1 MNRLTKQMLGLA
13 ATALLLA
20 GCQAGAQS
28 DSNDVSVMGTS
39 QERSTIQVANKQKIS
54 LDEAKQIAFDH
65 AGVDGEKA
73 IFDDKEYESE
83 DNKYELEFKV
93 DQVEYEYDID
103 AVTGEILEVEKDV
116 NHSKEKQTKQVIQS
130 KSEFIGM
137 DKAVEI
143 ALNDA
148 GVKLDQVKW
157 DDKEFDKSDR
167 LYELEFDAVGFEF
180 EYDINALTGDIVKR
194 EKDQDDDHNKQKQLE
209 VKKGTKKEV
218 KKPVVAKE
226 ITKEEAIAI
235 ALKHAGVSRSDARFD
250 DVELDSDDSVRYWE
264 IEFKAGNYEYEYD
277 ILASNG
283 KITDVEREKSD
294 EDKVQEKKLEVK
306 KEPVKISSQLTKEEA
321 IAIALKHAGVSRDS
335 VEFDDVELDTDDG
348 VKYWEV
354 EFESGNY
361 EYEYDIHATSGKVLD
376 YEVEYDD

>member
-1 MNRLTKQMLGLA
+1 MLGLA

-264 IEFKAGNYEYEYD
+264 IEFKVGNYEYEYD

>member
-116 NHSKEKQTKQVIQS
+116 KHSKEKQTKQVIQS